1 MDFNLPEQAH
11 VQTFVPKNTF
21 FTRAVVNTKLK
32 KEFTDTIQ
40 KITWEYKLAPDTV
53 GITGTELVEEI
64 QIFHIELKAQTIPKN
79 VLKLIDKSV
88 MYPILYVFTY
98 QNHVAYGITLRNVSE
113 QRYYFSN
120 WNQKLTF
127 RFTGINL
134 ERVYEGLIAT
144 FIGQTPTISKDFATI
159 VEQDKEKGRLDREI
173 GALANKIKNE
183 RQFNKKV
190 ELNKTLQV
198 KKQELTLLT
207 KETV

>member
-64 QIFHIELKAQTIPKN
+64 QIFHIELKAQIIPKN

>member
-64 QIFHIELKAQTIPKN
+64 QIFHIELKAQIVPKN

>member
-64 QIFHIELKAQTIPKN
+64 QIFHIELKAQIIPKN
-79 VLKLIDKSV
+79 VLKLIDKSI

-144 FIGQTPTISKDFATI
+144 FIGHTPTTSKDFATI
-159 VEQDKEKGRLDREI
+159 VEQDIEKGRLDREI

-190 ELNKTLQV
+190 ELNKTLQA